1 MRRRGS
7 VGLLARRRAAR
18 WRRQKQAEK
27 AAAAWPLAGG
37 MGRGNRPSW
46 AERPGGPAGPLGLE
60 GEMGRHENKNKRN
73 KGNRTGLQG
82 NLGRNGKWAEENMK
96 KMFLE
101 FLFSSFEFET
111 KVKIQIKYIFKFKQV

>member
-1 MRRRGS
+1 MVIERQRLGLRSEEGEEGAGQ
-7 VGLLARRRAAR
+7 VGPNDRV
-18 WRRQKQAEK
+18 
-27 AAAAWPLAGG
+27 
-37 MGRGNRPSW
+37 GRMT
-46 AERPGGPAGPLGLE
+46 GGPARPLGLE

-96 KMFLE
+96 KMVLE

-111 KVKIQIKYIFKFKQV
+111 KVEIQIKYIFKFKQV

>member
-1 MRRRGS
+1 MRRRDS
-7 VGLLARRRAAR
+7 VGLLAQRRAAW

-27 AAAAWPLAGG
+27 AAVAWPLAGG
-37 MGRGNRPSW
+37 MGRGSGPSW
-46 AERPGGPAGPLGLE
+46 AKRPGGPAGPLGLE

-73 KGNRTGLQG
+73 KGNWTGLQG